1 MTWVVES
8 AILFGWV
15 SGLAVDDVIVCGSLG
30 WPVVATQLC
39 HARVRSGRMVAA
51 WWKSRASSES
61 SVEERMDVHE

>member
-30 WPVVATQLC
+30 WPIVATQLC
-39 HARVRSGRMVAA
+39 HAVVRSG
-51 WWKSRASSES
+51 
-61 SVEERMDVHE
+61 